1 MKKEKGS
8 IMILT
13 MVAVLILSVMLTG
26 LLTVGT
32 TEIFTTGNYHL
43 KKVAYYTA
51 VQGVEEIRQA
61 IASAPNAGSVTSITK
76 STYETEQYETGGVK
90 RSYMTGTLKD
100 REAGGSYGIGVP
112 ITSLQGDLNAPKGRG
127 ISIDVGRTKI
137 EFMIWKVLIT
147 ADVIAGQKG
156 KRIAF
161 SEIIAGVYSTTESSY

>member
-32 TEIFTTGNYHL
+32 TEIYTTGNYHL

-51 VQGVEEIRQA
+51 VQGVEEVRNEI
-61 IASAPNAGSVTSITK
+61 ISSPSAESVRNITM
-76 STYETEQYETGGVK
+76 STYQTEQYETGGVK

-112 ITSLQGDLNAPKGRG
+112 ITDLEGIDAPPPPG
-127 ISIDVGRTKI
+127 ISIEAGRTNTTWI
-137 EFMIWKVLIT
+137 IWKVMVT
-147 ADVIAGQKG
+147 ADVIAGQRG
-156 KRIAF
+156 KRIAY
-161 SEIIAGVYSTTESSY
+161 SELIAGVYSVVGSAYN

>member
-43 KKVAYYTA
+43 KKIAYYTA
-51 VQGVEEIRQA
+51 VQGVEEIRNEIISNPDPQTV
-61 IASAPNAGSVTSITK
+61 SNITR
-76 STYETEQYETGGVK
+76 STYETEQYETGDVK
-90 RSYMTGTLKD
+90 RSYMTGTLID

-112 ITSLQGDLNAPKGRG
+112 ITQMIGIDAPPPRG
-127 ISIDVGRTKI
+127 ITVSIGQRPFI
-137 EFMIWKVLIT
+137 PSIWKVMVT
-147 ADVIAGQKG
+147 ADVIAGQRG

-161 SEIIAGVYSTTESSY
+161 SEIISGVYAVIPTGTN

>member
-32 TEIFTTGNYHL
+32 TEIYTTGNYYL

-51 VQGVEEIRQA
+51 VQGVEEIRNE
-61 IASAPNAGSVTSITK
+61 IISAPSADAVRNITR

-100 REAGGSYGIGVP
+100 REAGGSYGIGQP
-112 ITSLQGDLNAPKGRG
+112 ITELEGIDAPPPPG
-127 ISIDVGRTKI
+127 ISIEIGRTSTMW
-137 EFMIWKVLIT
+137 MIWKVMVT

-156 KRIAF
+156 KRIAY
-161 SEIIAGVYSTTESSY
+161 SELIAGVYSVVGTY

>member
-13 MVAVLILSVMLTG
+13 MMAVLILSVMLTG

-32 TEIFTTGNYHL
+32 TEIYTTGNYHL
-43 KKVAYYTA
+43 KKIAYYTA
-51 VQGVEEIRQA
+51 VQGVEEVRNEIMKNPDA
-61 IASAPNAGSVTSITK
+61 NAVNNITR
-76 STYETEQYETGGVK
+76 SSYETEQYGTGGLK
-90 RSYMTGTLKD
+90 RSYMTGTLID

-112 ITSLQGDLNAPKGRG
+112 ITALKGIDAPTPRGVSLGEG
-127 ISIDVGRTKI
+127 KI
-137 EFMIWKVLIT
+137 QFKSTIWKIVIT

-161 SEIIAGVYSTTESSY
+161 AEIIAGVYSTINVN

>member
-51 VQGVEEIRQA
+51 VQGVEEVRQA
-61 IASAPNAGSVTSITK
+61 ISSAPSPSAVRSITK

-112 ITSLQGDLNAPKGRG
+112 ITSLEGDLSAPKARG
-127 ISIDVGRTKI
+127 ISMEVGRINI
-137 EFMIWKVLIT
+137 EYLIWKVMVT

-161 SEIIAGVYSTTESSY
+161 SEIIAGVYSTTEGAY